1 MKVIKNE
8 VFQASQNNLQ
18 SHSDA
23 DVEIIPQETS
33 NDTYLQSE
41 GLSSTNGDS
50 LQTGE
55 TSARQWLYN
64 VLGGISALV
73 KEFPIYA
80 ETPDWLTAPEISP
93 RLPPSGCGDSC
104 GAKGHNAK
112 EVVGDLLHSIEPDFG
127 DGTWM
132 TIRIRIPQTILNRR
146 CLPSTPHQSDGDN
159 IHGQTEVTTGD
170 CLPVKNA
177 VTPPSCGKGE
187 RGQCADVGTY
197 APDGYMPQG
206 LEEVYNHMLKD
217 LIGKSD

>member
-8 VFQASQNNLQ
+8 VFQANQNNLEL
-18 SHSDA
+18 HYGEGA
-23 DVEIIPQETS
+23 EKGLQENS
-33 NDTYLQSE
+33 NSAYPQSE
-41 GLSSTNGDS
+41 GLSSINGDS
-50 LQTGE
+50 PQTVE

-80 ETPDWLTAPEISP
+80 EIPDWLTAPEISP

-112 EVVGDLLHSIEPDFG
+112 EVVGNLLHSTDPDFG

-132 TIRIRIPQTILNRR
+132 TVRIRIPQTILSRR

-159 IHGQTEVTTGD
+159 IHGQTEVTTGN

-177 VTPPSCGKGE
+177 VTTPSCGKGE
-187 RGQCADVGTY
+187 KGQCADVGTY

-206 LEEVYNHMLKD
+206 LEEVYNHMLKA